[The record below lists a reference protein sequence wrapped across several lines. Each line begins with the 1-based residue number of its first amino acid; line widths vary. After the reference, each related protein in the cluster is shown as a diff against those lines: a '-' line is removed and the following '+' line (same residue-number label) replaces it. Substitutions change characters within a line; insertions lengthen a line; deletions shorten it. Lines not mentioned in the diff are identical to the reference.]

1 MRSDIMAVKLGGIVL
16 ISCFLAHSFLSDV
29 SAEDQSK
36 FLFKR
41 VPVAKGNVLT
51 PGEEKQVAELRGLKT
66 TKDLFVAELNL
77 DLFKSK
83 TVTLN
88 MSDNKALGA
97 VTDSIE
103 KRSDDDFTWFGKIP
117 ELSDTGS
124 AVLVVKDGQMSGN
137 VYAGPDIYQVV
148 PLGSGRH
155 AIIHVD
161 QSKFPEDEG
170 SDLQKVLRIQKEL
183 REKYGDKGKRSDIDD
198 SDSLRHDTVAEDDEI
213 PEVKVRVIY
222 TPPAKQKAGGTQQIE
237 GQIQSAVDTS
247 NLSYRTSN
255 VRLKIRLV
263 HQFELDLPESG
274 SIDEDLK
281 KLTQRGNTRGD
292 EVSVRRDKYRGDVVV
307 LLISQTPRAPACG
320 LANYDGKGGV
330 SQERAF
336 CVVQLDCMN
345 NNLSF
350 PHEIGHLLGANHNWD
365 EPYALREAG
374 TGTQFG
380 SWFKGKDKKNQ
391 WRTIM
396 AYQCPGQICVRRP
409 FWSNPETK
417 INGISTGSPNCCN
430 NAAVLSA
437 NAKRISQFR

>member
-16 ISCFLAHSFLSDV
+16 ISCFLALSFLSDV

-51 PGEEKQVAELRGLKT
+51 PGEEKQVAELKGLKT

-137 VYAGPDIYQVV
+137 VYAGPDVYQVV

-161 QSKFPEDEG
+161 QSKFPGDEG
-170 SDLQKVLRIQKEL
+170 ADPQKMRQIQKEI
-183 REKYGDKGKRSDIDD
+183 REKHGDKRSDLED
-198 SDSLRHDTVAEDDEI
+198 SDSLRGDAAARDDEI
-213 PEVKVRVIY
+213 PEIKVMVLY
-222 TPPAKQKAGGTQQIE
+222 TPVAKQKAGGKPQME
-237 GQIQSAVDTS
+237 AQIQTAVDIS
-247 NLSYRTSN
+247 NKSLQNSN
-255 VRLKIRLV
+255 IRLKFRLV
-263 HQFELDLPESG
+263 HQFELNVQETGDIG
-274 SIDEDLK
+274 QDLK
-281 KLTQRGNTRGD
+281 GFVSRVNTPGD
-292 EVSVRRDKYRGDVVV
+292 EVSRRRDKYRGDVGVMV
-307 LLISQTPRAPACG
+307 ISQCQKTPGTCG
-320 LANYDGKGGV
+320 LAADIGAKP
-330 SQERAF
+330 ETAF
-336 CVVQLDCMN
+336 CVVLLECMN

-350 PHEIGHLLGANHNWD
+350 PHEIGHLIGARHNW
-365 EPYALREAG
+365 EADP
-374 TGTQFG
+374 TGQTEHG
-380 SWFKGKDKKNQ
+380 SWFKGKDKKNH

-396 AYQCPGQICVRRP
+396 CYPCPGGTCNRLP
-409 FWSNPETK
+409 FWSNPEAK
-417 INGISTGSPNCCN
+417 IEGISTGSPACCN
-430 NAAVLSA
+430 NAALLSA